1 MKRRDLKKEIE
12 NRAYEKFMSRE
23 HWGITIGNKIMDYQ
37 EAEKEVLEKHKL
49 KFNERFIKT

>member
-23 HWGITIGNKIMDYQ
+23 HWGITIGNRIMDYQ